1 MGKRKL
7 EIESKK
13 EEKKFDQLRF
23 TRRCKGLFK
32 KAQELNVLCGSDIAV
47 IVISNGTGKA
57 TTFGSPDPN
66 SVINRYRSHKTTNG
80 QTKLQNSILAR
91 SDEQMIM
98 NDGNHQEKMMMIEDL
113 DLDLEPREDGSLPNL
128 ISSSSSYERG
138 LDDNNDD
145 YWLSLD
151 VDRFLEEIEEED
163 VNEGSISERV
173 LAGLMTEIPSS
184 SSFSTIG
191 CGAGQFAPSN
201 GYGLGDTL
209 SSNEFDPTFDVGQ
222 FLNEDGGGGPE
233 QDEYGS
239 VTNPISSSSSCECG
253 FDDNDWLSIDVN
265 KFFED
270 EEFVRMWV
278 GAVSDQS

>member
-13 EEKKFDQLRF
+13 EKQFDQLRF

-32 KAQELNVLCGSDIAV
+32 KAQELNVLCGSDVAV
-47 IVISNGTGKA
+47 IVISNGTGKP

-66 SVINRYRSHKTTNG
+66 SVINRYRSHETTNG
-80 QTKLQNSILAR
+80 QSELQCSILAR

-98 NDGNHQEKMMMIEDL
+98 NDGNHQENMMMIEDL
-113 DLDLEPREDGSLPNL
+113 DLEPRED
-128 ISSSSSYERG
+128 YECG
-138 LDDNNDD
+138 LDDDDDD

-151 VDRFLEEIEEED
+151 VGRFVEEIEEEED
-163 VNEGSISERV
+163 VNAGSISERV
-173 LAGLMTEIPSS
+173 LAGLMTV
-184 SSFSTIG
+184 G

-209 SSNEFDPTFDVGQ
+209 SFDEFDPTFDVGQ
-222 FLNEDGGGGPE
+222 FLNEDGGGGEPE
-233 QDEYGS
+233 QADEDGWS

-253 FDDNDWLSIDVN
+253 LDDNDWLSIDVN
-265 KFFED
+265 NFFED

-278 GAVSDQS
+278 GAG